1 MALIIDIETISWFKD
16 EEHKKFV
23 VEERQDSR
31 LKNPDLIA
39 ENHKKI
45 IANAALSAYTGQV
58 SVIGMKHTGMNETFI
73 YTLGYTDP
81 LDGFVNG
88 FPTERELLMA
98 VWASIAKAIDN
109 GERVVTFNGKG
120 FDLPYLFIR
129 SLINNVSAGLDYM
142 NLIHPYNHDSHLD
155 IKALF
160 EKGSLKEIAYVL
172 DCQTDN
178 ETDGSELPELWK
190 VDPAKVVEKCKSDLV
205 QTEKLYERIKGW
217 IPQRLQMFSSSKK
230 DITI

>member
-1 MALIIDIETISWFKD
+1 MALIIDIETTSWFKD
-16 EEHKKFV
+16 EEHKKLV

-45 IANAALSAYTGQV
+45 INNAALSPYTGQITIV
-58 SVIGMKHTGMNETFI
+58 GMKHTGSAESFI

-81 LDGFVNG
+81 IDSYVNG

-98 VWASIAKAIDN
+98 VWASIAKTIDN
-109 GERVVTFNGKG
+109 GERLVTFAGKS
-120 FDLPYLFIR
+120 FDLPYMFVR
-129 SLINNVSAGLDYM
+129 SLINNVNAGLDYM
-142 NLIHPYNHDSHLD
+142 NLIHPYNHESHLD

-160 EKGSLKEIAYVL
+160 DKGSLKEIAYVL
-172 DCQTDN
+172 DSKTDN
-178 ETDGSELPELWK
+178 EIDGSELPELWK
-190 VDPAKVVEKCKSDLV
+190 VDPAKVVGKCKSDLI
-205 QTEKLYERIKGW
+205 QTERIYERVKGW
-217 IPQRLQMFSSSKK
+217 IPQRLQPYSSSKM

>member
-1 MALIIDIETISWFKD
+1 MALIIDIETMEWFKD
-16 EEHKKFV
+16 EDHKQLILR
-23 VEERQDSR
+23 ERQNKT
-31 LKNPDLIA
+31 LKDPDKIA

-45 IANAALSAYTGQV
+45 IGEAALSAYTGQV
-58 SVIGMKHTGMNETFI
+58 TVIGMRHSGKPESFI

-81 LDGFVNG
+81 LDGYVNG

-109 GERVVTFNGKG
+109 GERLVTFHGKS

-129 SLINNVSAGLDYM
+129 SLVNNVSAGLDYM
-142 NLIHPYNHDSHLD
+142 SLIHPYNHDSHLD

-160 EKGSLKEIAYVL
+160 DKGSLKEIAYVL

-178 ETDGSELPELWK
+178 LLDGSELPELWK
-190 VDPAKVVEKCKSDLV
+190 IDPAKVVEKCKSDLI
-205 QTEKLYERIKGW
+205 QTEKIYERVKGW
-217 IPQRLQMFSSSKK
+217 IPQRLAMYSSSKK
-230 DITI
+230 DTIG